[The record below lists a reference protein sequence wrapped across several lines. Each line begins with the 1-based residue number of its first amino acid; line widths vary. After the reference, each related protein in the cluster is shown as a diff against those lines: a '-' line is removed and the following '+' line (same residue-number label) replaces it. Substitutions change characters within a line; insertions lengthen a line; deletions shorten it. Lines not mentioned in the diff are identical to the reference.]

1 MDRRHCREAVAAA
14 STWQGTSSKN
24 AHPYVTVN
32 LSAHQFHNEGVIPMI
47 EEALTFSGLS
57 PERLIIEITER
68 VALLDATETMN
79 TMSILSRDGI
89 GIALDDFGTGYSSL
103 SYLALLSPTIIKID
117 RSFVSPA
124 HVNDQLSTHL
134 EAIVSLGHKLDIT
147 VVAEGIETR
156 DQYERLRD
164 LGCQQGQGFLFSRA
178 VPAGDVRRILNRAL
192 GHWDG

>member
-1 MDRRHCREAVAAA
+1 VA
-14 STWQGTSSKN
+14 GTSSKN

-32 LSAHQFHNEGVIPMI
+32 LPAHQFHNEGVIPMI

-89 GIALDDFGTGYSSL
+89 GIALDDSGTGYSSL

-124 HVNDQLSTHL
+124 HVNDQLSTLL
-134 EAIVSLGHKLDIT
+134 EAIVSLGHKLDMT

-178 VPAGDVRRILNRAL
+178 VPAGDVRRMLNRAL

>member
-1 MDRRHCREAVAAA
+1 MRGGCRRQYVA
-14 STWQGTSSKN
+14 GTSSKN
-24 AHPYVTVN
+24 THPYVTVN

-68 VALLDATETMN
+68 VALLDATETMS

-103 SYLALLSPTIIKID
+103 SYLAYLSPTIIKID

-124 HVNDQLSTHL
+124 HVNDQLSTLL
-134 EAIVSLGHKLDIT
+134 EAIVSLGHKLDMT